1 MKKTHLLLMLA
12 LCATLLASCSAGE
25 PDVTQTQPV
34 PSISPTNTPDENTVL
49 PGLDDDIILPDGGR
63 NDSTTREATGVTSM
77 DKARRVI
84 EQLEEEL
91 ERLSE
96 VEEAHVII
104 AGHKAAVALTFD
116 DGPWPETT
124 EQLLDGL
131 AERGAKA
138 TFFLIGEQIAGH
150 EDTVRRMAD
159 EGHQVGSH
167 TFTHMDLSRGDPA
180 ERLREIA
187 ATDETLRAL
196 LGDGVY
202 WLRPPWGF
210 LAPQTAAAVEVPMVY
225 WSLDT
230 EDWRRLDADAV
241 AQDIIDHARDGD
253 IILLHD
259 PYTTS
264 VEAALRAIDALTPQ
278 GYRFVTLEELFRQ
291 KGVEPEPGK
300 LYIRPDEL
308 KRIA

>member
-1 MKKTHLLLMLA
+1 MY
-12 LCATLLASCSAGE
+12 
-25 PDVTQTQPV
+25 
-34 PSISPTNTPDENTVL
+34 
-49 PGLDDDIILPDGGR
+49 
-63 NDSTTREATGVTSM
+63 
-77 DKARRVI
+77 
-84 EQLEEEL
+84 
-91 ERLSE
+91 
-96 VEEAHVII
+96 VII
-104 AGHKAAVALTFD
+104 AIIAAGFALFYCSYQIRLGAYVRSLCRNRAAGRVVALTFD
-116 DGPWPETT
+116 DGPDPEQTPRV
-124 EQLLDGL
+124 LDTLRAHGV
-131 AERGAKA
+131 RA

-278 GYRFVTLEELFRQ
+278 GYRFVTVEELLEHPQIGSIYRSRDITITA
-291 KGVEPEPGK
+291 GSLP
-300 LYIRPDEL
+300 
-308 KRIA
+308 

>member
-1 MKKTHLLLMLA
+1 MTRKKRRALLCMLA
-12 LCATLLASCSAGE
+12 VPLLALAPRSEESLPASAAE
-25 PDVTQTQPV
+25 PAAV
-34 PSISPTNTPDENTVL
+34 PE
-49 PGLDDDIILPDGGR
+49 
-63 NDSTTREATGVTSM
+63 
-77 DKARRVI
+77 KY
-84 EQLEEEL
+84 
-91 ERLSE
+91 
-96 VEEAHVII
+96 
-104 AGHKAAVALTFD
+104 VALTFD

-131 AERGAKA
+131 AERGAK
-138 TFFLIGEQIAGH
+138 
-150 EDTVRRMAD
+150 
-159 EGHQVGSH
+159 
-167 TFTHMDLSRGDPA
+167 THMDLSRGDPA

-259 PYTTS
+259 PYATS

>member
-1 MKKTHLLLMLA
+1 MTRKKRRALLCMLA
-12 LCATLLASCSAGE
+12 VPLLALAPRSEESLPASAAE
-25 PDVTQTQPV
+25 P
-34 PSISPTNTPDENTVL
+34 
-49 PGLDDDIILPDGGR
+49 
-63 NDSTTREATGVTSM
+63 
-77 DKARRVI
+77 
-84 EQLEEEL
+84 
-91 ERLSE
+91 
-96 VEEAHVII
+96 
-104 AGHKAAVALTFD
+104 AAMPEKYVALTFD

-150 EDTVRRMAD
+150 EDTI
-159 EGHQVGSH
+159 GTS
-167 TFTHMDLSRGDPA
+167 
-180 ERLREIA
+180 
-187 ATDETLRAL
+187 
-196 LGDGVY
+196 
-202 WLRPPWGF
+202 
-210 LAPQTAAAVEVPMVY
+210 TAAAVEVPMVY

>member
-1 MKKTHLLLMLA
+1 MTRKKRRALLCMLA
-12 LCATLLASCSAGE
+12 VPLLALAPRSEESLPASAAE
-25 PDVTQTQPV
+25 P
-34 PSISPTNTPDENTVL
+34 
-49 PGLDDDIILPDGGR
+49 
-63 NDSTTREATGVTSM
+63 
-77 DKARRVI
+77 
-84 EQLEEEL
+84 
-91 ERLSE
+91 
-96 VEEAHVII
+96 
-104 AGHKAAVALTFD
+104 AAMPEKYVALTFD

-138 TFFLIGEQIAGH
+138 TFFLIGEQLAGH

-210 LAPQTAAAVEVPMVY
+210 LAPQTAAVVEVPMVY

-259 PYTTS
+259 PYATS

-278 GYRFVTLEELFRQ
+278 GYHFVTLEELFRQ

>member
-1 MKKTHLLLMLA
+1 M
-12 LCATLLASCSAGE
+12 
-25 PDVTQTQPV
+25 
-34 PSISPTNTPDENTVL
+34 
-49 PGLDDDIILPDGGR
+49 
-63 NDSTTREATGVTSM
+63 
-77 DKARRVI
+77 
-84 EQLEEEL
+84 
-91 ERLSE
+91 
-96 VEEAHVII
+96 
-104 AGHKAAVALTFD
+104 ALTFD

-138 TFFLIGEQIAGH
+138 TFFLIGEQLAGH

-187 ATDETLRAL
+187 ATDETLHAL

-259 PYTTS
+259 PYATS
-264 VEAALRAIDALTPQ
+264 VEAALRAIDASGLLT
-278 GYRFVTLEELFRQ
+278 GEELSGTRKVLSAAAMTYVAALITSLAQLLRLVLLFGGGRD
-291 KGVEPEPGK
+291 
-300 LYIRPDEL
+300 RD
-308 KRIA
+308 

>member
-1 MKKTHLLLMLA
+1 MRRCARFLA
-12 LCATLLASCSAGE
+12 TE
-25 PDVTQTQPV
+25 
-34 PSISPTNTPDENTVL
+34 SIGS
-49 PGLDDDIILPDGGR
+49 
-63 NDSTTREATGVTSM
+63 
-77 DKARRVI
+77 ARR
-84 EQLEEEL
+84 
-91 ERLSE
+91 
-96 VEEAHVII
+96 
-104 AGHKAAVALTFD
+104 
-116 DGPWPETT
+116 
-124 EQLLDGL
+124 
-131 AERGAKA
+131 
-138 TFFLIGEQIAGH
+138 
-150 EDTVRRMAD
+150 
-159 EGHQVGSH
+159 
-167 TFTHMDLSRGDPA
+167 
-180 ERLREIA
+180 
-187 ATDETLRAL
+187 
-196 LGDGVY
+196 
-202 WLRPPWGF
+202 F